1 MTSNNP
7 PKLTPSEKEQDSAY
21 DQTKDLIGKTEQSGL
36 LSPLMNMLNGLLE
49 DPVLKETL
57 KNSPANSANNKK
69 S

>member
-21 DQTKDLIGKTEQSGL
+21 DKTKDLIGKTEQSGL

-57 KNSPANSANNKK
+57 KNSAAPAPKTDK
-69 S
+69 